1 VICTPH
7 LRDVT
12 RESHENYYAVVVDDI
27 VNFAAGKPS
36 NVLNPNVFGK
46 K

>member
-1 VICTPH
+1 
-7 LRDVT
+7 VT
-12 RESHENYYAVVVDDI
+12 RESYEEYYAVVVDDI

-36 NVLNPNVFGK
+36 NVLNPGAAGK

>member
-1 VICTPH
+1 
-7 LRDVT
+7 LGYVT
-12 RESHENYYAVVVDDI
+12 RESYEEYYATVVDDL

-36 NVLNPNVFGK
+36 HVLNPDALGK